1 MRSLRSFPLLLALA
15 MAPAL
20 GAQDPGPVS
29 LPGRYDGGYLIF
41 RSADGAFEYWLDGRL
56 QIDAAGY
63 FGSENQLASGTEIRR
78 ARIGVKTTLFRVWE
92 TEIDVDFAENAVE
105 IKDAWIG
112 YVGMPNSIVRIG
124 NFKEPFSLEVLTSS
138 KNVTF
143 MERSYAD
150 NLAPTRTIGASY
162 TRWGR
167 NWHVSGGVF
176 GQEPGQVDETA
187 RDEGYALTGRATFA
201 PVLADG
207 RLVHVGVSL
216 SRRTPDADEG
226 SDTNSV
232 RFRARPETFVSQARF
247 LSTGRIRFVDHVSK
261 YNAEAAMV
269 FGPFSLQGEYTQ
281 AVVRRLE
288 DRPEASFA
296 GGYVQGSYFLTG
308 ESRKYLVDEGEF
320 DRVIPAG
327 RGGAWEVAA
336 RYSTLDLND
345 DDPEVDILGGMA
357 RNYTVGL
364 TWYANT
370 NIKWM
375 LNYTWVDH
383 DENAEPDLGPEP
395 YVKGDSFSMLQTRLA
410 LAF

>member
-1 MRSLRSFPLLLALA
+1 MRTSRSLPLLLALV
-15 MAPAL
+15 MVPAL
-20 GAQDPGPVS
+20 HAQDPGAVS

-41 RSADGAFEYWLDGRL
+41 QSADGAFQYWLDGRL
-56 QIDAAGY
+56 QLDAAGY

-78 ARIGVKTTLFRVWE
+78 ARLGVKTTLFRDWW

-112 YVGMPNSIVRIG
+112 YVGLKNSIIRLG

-138 KNVTF
+138 KNITF

-150 NLAPTRTIGASY
+150 NLAPSRTIGASF

-176 GQEPGQVDETA
+176 GQEGGQFDETA
-187 RDEGYALTGRATFA
+187 RDEGFALTGRATFA
-201 PVLADG
+201 PVNTDG

-232 RFRARPETFVSQARF
+232 RFRARPETFVSQTRF
-247 LSTGRIRFVDHVSK
+247 LSTGRIRFTDHVAK
-261 YNAEAAMV
+261 YNAEAALV
-269 FGPFSLQGEYTQ
+269 FGPFSVQGEYT
-281 AVVRRLE
+281 AASVHRLE
-288 DRPEASFA
+288 DRATASFA
-296 GGYVQGSYFLTG
+296 GGYVQASMFLTG

-320 DRVIPAG
+320 DRVIPAS

-336 RYSTLDLND
+336 RYSTLNLND
-345 DDPEVDILGGMA
+345 DDPEVDIMGGMA
-357 RNYTVGL
+357 RNYTVGV

-375 LNYTWVDH
+375 LNYTYVKH
-383 DENAEPDLGPEP
+383 DEFAEPDLGPEP
-395 YVKGDSFSMLQTRLA
+395 YVPDEAFSILQMRIG